1 MADVGCTAPRFQTD
15 AAARKRDQGAEG
27 EALGQPEHDLIDRYG
42 AARLRDEQSGR
53 NIQHGDAGEFAVAPA
68 PPTIPRD
75 QSPGRVALR

>member
-1 MADVGCTAPRFQTD
+1 
-15 AAARKRDQGAEG
+15 
-27 EALGQPEHDLIDRYG
+27 
-42 AARLRDEQSGR
+42 LRDEQSGR